1 MAGLRTPIK
10 DDNKVACHSERDS
23 HPESCPELVSGSFQ
37 DIMVARGFRN
47 RSGMIVVVKGI
58 MGQAS
63 NNNGK

>member
-37 DIMVARGFRN
+37 DPSLRKRCLNKSSVAIAHNFILG
-47 RSGMIVVVKGI
+47 SLH
-58 MGQAS
+58 
-63 NNNGK
+63 